1 MNRQEEFWEL
11 TRQLNQPPAALDGT
25 AARAQARA
33 RRKRREKRWGISL
46 GSLAGTAA
54 AFILAVNVLPT
65 FALACSHIPIL
76 RELAAAVAF
85 SPSLSAAVEHDYV
98 QYVGQK
104 QTLEDVTLTVES
116 LIADERQIVVFYRL
130 EGEAQYY
137 SVSGDLRTP
146 DGEALSGYTIAGTNA
161 GDGLRQLEIRFV
173 DCAVP
178 ESFLLD
184 LRIYVSGEADSGR
197 WLDGTWTFLLHLDPE
212 KTAPTITVAV
222 GQWFTL
228 DGQRLLVDRL
238 ELTPTRT
245 AIYLGHDPDN
255 TAWLQN
261 LKFHF
266 TGPDGTEYT
275 MPDGALT
282 ATGEPDSP
290 GFYTYYFQSF
300 YFLDDPAS
308 LTLWI
313 DRAIWLDKEAPALT
327 VDLTDGTHTG
337 RLPEGIPDVAVEEQE
352 LADLGRQKVL
362 VVTTETDRAPFQNTY
377 FDPQGGS
384 HDFDSC
390 GMEMAYWD
398 DDGTYHPWQYRYILE
413 DYGYDTVELS
423 WDYTRVTNLT
433 EPLAVPL
440 R

>member
-11 TRQLNQPPAALDGT
+11 TRQLSQPPEALDGT
-25 AARAQARA
+25 AARARNRA
-33 RRKRREKRWGISL
+33 RRKRTGKRWGISL
-46 GSLAGTAA
+46 GSLAGVAA

-65 FALACSHIPIL
+65 FALACSHIPVL

-104 QTLEDVTLTVES
+104 QTVDGVTISVES

-130 EGEAQYY
+130 GGEAQYY

-146 DGEALSGYTIAGTNA
+146 GGEELSGYTIAGTNA
-161 GDGLRQLEIRFV
+161 GDGLKQLEIRFV

-184 LRIYVSGEADSGR
+184 LQVYVSGEIDGGR
-197 WLDGTWTFLLHLDPE
+197 WLDGTWTFLLHLDPD
-212 KTAPTITVAV
+212 KTAAAVTVDV
-222 GQWFTL
+222 GRRITL

-245 AIYLGHDPDN
+245 AIYLGHDPGN

-266 TGPDGTEYT
+266 TGADGTEYT
-275 MPDGALT
+275 VSDGALA

-313 DRAIWLDKEAPALT
+313 DKAVWLDKEASTLT
-327 VDLTDGTHTG
+327 VDLTDGTCRG
-337 RLPEGIPDVAVEEQE
+337 FLPDGVQDVAVVEQN
-352 LADLGRQKVL
+352 LADIGRQKVL
-362 VVTTETDRAPFQNTY
+362 VVYTETDWSPFQDTY
-377 FDPQGGS
+377 LDPQGGS
-384 HDFDSC
+384 HSFNGHS
-390 GMEMAYWD
+390 MEMAYMD
-398 DDGTYHPWQYRYILE
+398 DDGTYHPWKYRYILE
-413 DYGYDTVELS
+413 DYGYDTVELR
-423 WDYTRVTNLT
+423 WDYTRVTKPA

-440 R
+440 G